1 MPLQRND
8 FISQSL
14 TTVYTSPS
22 QMTDIRTGQ
31 AYGYGGSY
39 VGVYFDLTE
48 AEAQALSNN
57 TLHAGR
63 YRFVKID
70 STATAAN
77 VLTGTIGLQRS
88 VALGV
93 NVITS
98 YDQGLGTGV
107 GLIHP
112 VVFLAPLTAT
122 QIAAG
127 AYVFVQELGVASV
140 LANSSSITAPAG
152 TPIITTTG
160 GVVTNGTTL
169 ALYVGQSLATAVIST
184 TFLAQLEFPAIQG

>member
-8 FISQSL
+8 FVAQSL

-22 QMTDIRTGQ
+22 QLTDPRTGLPYQ
-31 AYGYGGSY
+31 MAGSY
-39 VGVYFDLTE
+39 VGVYMDLTE
-48 AEAQALSNN
+48 AEAQAFSSS
-57 TLHAGR
+57 LHTGR
-63 YRFVKID
+63 YRFVQID

-77 VLTGTIGLQRS
+77 VKQGTIGLQRS

-112 VVFLAPLTAT
+112 VVFLASLTAA

-127 AYVFVQELGVASV
+127 AYVFVQELGVATL
-140 LANSSSITAPAG
+140 LASGSITAPAG
-152 TPIITTTG
+152 TPVVATTG
-160 GVVTNGTTL
+160 GLVTNGTTL
-169 ALYVGQSLATAVIST
+169 ALYLGESLATATAST
-184 TFLAQLEFPAIQG
+184 TFLAQLELPVIQG